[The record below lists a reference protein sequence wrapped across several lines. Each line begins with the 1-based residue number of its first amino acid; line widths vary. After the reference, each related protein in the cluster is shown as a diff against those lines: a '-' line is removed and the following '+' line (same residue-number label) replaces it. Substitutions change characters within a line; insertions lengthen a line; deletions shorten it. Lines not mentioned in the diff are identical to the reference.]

1 MHDPA
6 TLLKEERHALLLQIL
21 NREGKLLA
29 SELSERLNVSEDTIR
44 RDLREMARG
53 QQLQRV
59 HGGALPRNPAPP
71 YAARIQQATEAKSAI
86 AEAAAR
92 LVQDGQLVLM
102 DGGSTTLQL
111 ALCLPRQLRAT
122 IITNS
127 PPIAVALAA
136 YSRVE
141 TILLGGRL
149 NKQEQVTMGAST
161 LDELRSYRAD
171 LCFLGVCSLHPEAG
185 IGVSEAE
192 EAKIKTRHDRALGG
206 GRRAGDCG
214 QARNDLALHRRAG
227 EFPDL
232 PSDRPRRGAIGL
244 GSLPGAGGYG
254 DRGKTVNRL
263 LQQDGKL

>member
-71 YAARIQQATEAKSAI
+71 YATRTRQATEAKNAI

-111 ALCLPRQLRAT
+111 ALSLAPQLRAT

-136 YSRVE
+136 HSRVE

-149 NKQEQVTMGAST
+149 NKQEQVTMGPST

-185 IGVSEAE
+185 IGVPEVE
-192 EAKIKTRHDRALGG
+192 EAQIKRAMIARSAEVAALVIASKLGTTSPYIV
-206 GRRAGDCG
+206 APASSLTYLVTDC
-214 QARNDLALHRRAG
+214 AADPSALDSYRV
-227 EFPDL
+227 
-232 PSDRPRRGAIGL
+232 L
-244 GSLPGAGGYG
+244 GVTVIV
-254 DRGKTVNRL
+254 GKH
-263 LQQDGKL
+263 

>member
-21 NREGKLLA
+21 NQEGKLLA

-53 QQLQRV
+53 QQIQRV
-59 HGGALPRNPAPP
+59 HGGALPRYPAAPL
-71 YAARIQQATEAKSAI
+71 ATRTQQATEAKRAI
-86 AEAAAR
+86 ASAAAR

-102 DGGSTTLQL
+102 DGGSTTLQM
-111 ALCLPRQLRAT
+111 ALCLPPQLRAT

-136 YSRVE
+136 HSHVE

-149 NKQEQVTMGAST
+149 NKREQVTMGAST

-171 LCFLGVCSLHPEAG
+171 LCLLGVCSLHPEAG
-185 IGVSEAE
+185 IGVPEVE
-192 EAKIKTRHDRALGG
+192 EAQIKRAMIARSAEVAALVIADKLGTTSHYIVAPASSLTYLVTDSAADESALAPYRALGVTVMVG
-206 GRRAGDCG
+206 G
-214 QARNDLALHRRAG
+214 Q
-227 EFPDL
+227 
-232 PSDRPRRGAIGL
+232 
-244 GSLPGAGGYG
+244 
-254 DRGKTVNRL
+254 
-263 LQQDGKL
+263 

>member
-71 YAARIQQATEAKSAI
+71 YATRTRQATEAKSAI

-111 ALCLPRQLRAT
+111 ALSLAPQLRAT

-136 YSRVE
+136 HSRVE

-149 NKQEQVTMGAST
+149 NKQEQVTMGPST

-185 IGVSEAE
+185 IGVPEVE
-192 EAKIKTRHDRALGG
+192 EAQIKRAMIARSAEVAALVIASKLGTTSPYIVAPASSLTYLVTDGAADPSALDSYRALGVTV
-206 GRRAGDCG
+206 
-214 QARNDLALHRRAG
+214 
-227 EFPDL
+227 
-232 PSDRPRRGAIGL
+232 IV
-244 GSLPGAGGYG
+244 
-254 DRGKTVNRL
+254 GKH
-263 LQQDGKL
+263 